1 MSAALQK
8 DWMNPLAITGYSI
21 LLVFTLYKLKDTNR
35 TPADFLANVL
45 IIVGLSAL
53 IMYHARLMKIK
64 KDEKE
69 DQGQR
74 NLRLT
79 AHSTITAFLL
89 ITLLPISMAKFQFYD
104 WFALIGHS
112 SLFISVYNNLS
123 QLFGVGLLA
132 LYFFFAGG
140 RKFLLK
146 RKLFGMEAMNLI
158 GRFLMFVY
166 FSVAFVKGV
175 TAL

>member
-1 MSAALQK
+1 MSAFLEK

-21 LLVFTLYKLKDTNR
+21 LLIFTLYKLKDTNR
-35 TPADFLANVL
+35 SPADFLANIF
-45 IIVGLSAL
+45 IIAGLSAL
-53 IMYHARLMKIK
+53 IMYHARLMKTK
-64 KDEKE
+64 KDEKQ

-79 AHSTITAFLL
+79 AHSTIVAFLL
-89 ITLLPISMAKFQFYD
+89 ITLLPISLAKFQFYD

-112 SLFISVYNNLS
+112 SLFVSVYNNLS
-123 QLFGVGLLA
+123 QLLGVGLLA

-146 RKLFGMEAMNLI
+146 RKLFSMEALNLL

-166 FSVAFVKGV
+166 FTIAFVNGV
-175 TAL
+175 RAM